1 MYILKIKWSLFWS
14 LFILVLC
21 FLPSKSFPSSNW
33 FELFKFDKF
42 VHAFLFMLLYLIC
55 VFEQTKIKLKKNSTL
70 PILLIDWNV
79 FFYCLILAGGTE
91 LIQHFFLVDRYGDY
105 LDFIANVFGIFL
117 ALFLWKILKNRFFK
131 IKNEETV

>member
-1 MYILKIKWSLFWS
+1 MYIVKIKWSLLWS

-33 FELFKFDKF
+33 FELFQFDKL
-42 VHAFLFMLLYLIC
+42 VHAFLFMLLYLIS
-55 VFEQTKIKLKKNSTL
+55 VFEQTKIKQKKRSAL
-70 PILLIDWNV
+70 AILLIDWNV

-91 LIQHFFLVDRYGDY
+91 LIQHYFLEDRYGDY

-117 ALFLWKILKNRFFK
+117 ALFFWKIFKNRIFK
-131 IKNEETV
+131 YKNEGTV